1 MVWNKAEDDGG
12 LSPAK
17 DDNAVFTP
25 ELVSFYSPIALGQF
39 CYIESAKA
47 AAAQGLWQAR

>member
-17 DDNAVFTP
+17 DDNAV
-25 ELVSFYSPIALGQF
+25 SSPFLPPNLCHSIRQL
-39 CYIESAKA
+39 
-47 AAAQGLWQAR
+47 L